1 MLSFLIFSMLLFF
14 PMLVPAQSN
23 EALQQKHRSADQ
35 QLQQL
40 YPGLQKI
47 NLDSLQQAQT
57 RESNKCST
65 CPNRH
70 KTAAKTVESRT
81 ETLESLQNNE
91 QRILKLIADLS
102 NNDEQV
108 DLVQQKYEQALHVTR
123 VKIVRLKNSAQQ
135 SAKKASKN

>member
-1 MLSFLIFSMLLFF
+1 MLLFF
-14 PMLVPAQSN
+14 PMLAPAQSN
-23 EALQQKHRSADQ
+23 EALQQQHRSADQ

-40 YPGLQKI
+40 YPGLKKI
-47 NLDSLQQAQT
+47 NLDSLQQAQA
-57 RESNKCST
+57 RENNKCST

-70 KTAAKTVESRT
+70 KTATKTVEART

-102 NNDEQV
+102 NNDEQA